1 MNEEINIQKS
11 SGNVFADLGLAN
23 PDELLVK
30 AELARK
36 ISRIITQNNIAQVEA
51 AQLLGIDKPK
61 ISALMKGELS
71 GFSAERLFR
80 FLNAVLLRYGNCG

>member
-11 SGNVFADLGLAN
+11 SGNVFSDLGLAN

-36 ISRIITQNNIAQVEA
+36 ISRIITQNNIAQA
-51 AQLLGIDKPK
+51 GGTHLK
-61 ISALMKGELS
+61 LS
-71 GFSAERLFR
+71 
-80 FLNAVLLRYGNCG
+80 